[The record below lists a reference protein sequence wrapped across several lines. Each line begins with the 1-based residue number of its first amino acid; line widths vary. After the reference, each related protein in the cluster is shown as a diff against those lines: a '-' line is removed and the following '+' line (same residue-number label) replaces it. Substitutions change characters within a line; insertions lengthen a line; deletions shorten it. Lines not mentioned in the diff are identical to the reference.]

1 MQHFISIVL
10 NGLLIGGVYGLV
22 SSAWSFQVGQLRFA
36 NFAYGASLMLA
47 MYLTYY
53 SLSEWN
59 LPIPVMILLVLA
71 ACVLLGWVLRK
82 TILRISDRYAQI
94 LCTMA
99 LNLILINAVNFVC
112 TSYPR
117 DLGIL
122 EHRIPIAGTIS
133 IGVIQLA
140 CFVMSGVIL
149 LSFDLFLKKTWTGR
163 SIRAVVQNSEVATLM
178 GIKSERML
186 DLAFS
191 LSYILI
197 GIAGI
202 MLMTMFQVEPT
213 YGDSVST
220 IAFLVCVL
228 GSLGNMKGA
237 FISGLIIGV
246 VSSLITGFAGASL
259 HDPLLY
265 SGFIVILLFRPY
277 GLFKKRSEVARDI

>member
-1 MQHFISIVL
+1 MQLYISIIL

-53 SLSEWN
+53 SLNEWN
-59 LPIPVMILLVLA
+59 LPIPVMLLIVLGSS
-71 ACVLLGWVLRK
+71 VLLGWVLRK

-94 LCTMA
+94 LCTIA
-99 LNLILINAVNFVC
+99 LNLILINAVNFIA

-122 EHRIPIAGTIS
+122 EHRIQFSSLVS

-140 CFVMSGVIL
+140 CFVMSAMIL
-149 LSFDLFLKKTWTGR
+149 LGFDLFLKKTWTGR
-163 SIRAVVQNSEVATLM
+163 SIRSVVQNGEVATLM
-178 GIKSERML
+178 GIKSEKTL

-202 MLMTMFQVEPT
+202 MLMIMFQVEPT
-213 YGDSVST
+213 YGESVST

-228 GSLGNMKGA
+228 GGLGNMKGS
-237 FISGLIIGV
+237 FLSGLIIGV
-246 VSSLITGFAGASL
+246 ISSLITGLISASW
-259 HDPLLY
+259 HDPILY
-265 SGFIVILLFRPY
+265 TAFIVVLLIRPY
-277 GLFKKRSEVARDI
+277 GLFTKRSQVSRNI